1 MNVSNGPFGCLIGSS
16 GISSFRPTGC
26 HLWTGFV
33 TADGYGQFFLSGRL
47 HLARRVAYELC
58 VGPIEPNE
66 RVFSTCGVRACVIP
80 EGAGMVNPYDE
91 DRLGVVA
98 VPSVQA
104 GSRQPADGVRVE
116 RPQRSEDE

>member
-1 MNVSNGPFGCLIGSS
+1 
-16 GISSFRPTGC
+16 
-26 HLWTGFV
+26 
-33 TADGYGQFFLSGRL
+33 
-47 HLARRVAYELC
+47 
-58 VGPIEPNE
+58 
-66 RVFSTCGVRACVIP
+66 
-80 EGAGMVNPYDE
+80 MVNPYDE